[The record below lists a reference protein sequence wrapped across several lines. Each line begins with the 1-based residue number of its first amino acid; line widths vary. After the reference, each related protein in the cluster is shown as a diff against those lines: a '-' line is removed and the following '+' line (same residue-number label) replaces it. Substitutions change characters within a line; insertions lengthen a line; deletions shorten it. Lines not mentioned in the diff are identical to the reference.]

1 MNNQELILLIDALI
15 LNGKELD
22 WLEFKKGNATD
33 NQRLGRYISGLSN
46 AANLA
51 NQAFAYLIFGIKDE
65 TLEIVGTNFNYHNRK
80 EKGSELD
87 FYIRRNLSPSIG
99 FQHFVCNYNQLK
111 LEIFK
116 IPAASNLPVY
126 FENEAWVRI
135 SSSLVE
141 LKKYPDHLKRILNS
155 QTDWS
160 AQIVN
165 NANLSDLDEKAI
177 NKAIE
182 VYKERNKNKPFFK
195 DIDNWSNPTFLDKI
209 RVTINGEITHTALLL
224 LGKAEAAHYLSPHV
238 AQITWKLDTEEKAYE
253 HFGLPLFLSVND
265 ILARIRN
272 VNYKFFPNNQL
283 ISVEVPKYDNE
294 VILEALNN
302 CIAHQDYSLN
312 ARIVVTEK
320 INKLI
325 FENAGSFFEGKAED
339 YFLGEKTPK
348 HYRNKWLVEA
358 MVNLNMIDTMGY
370 GIFKMIKSQKA
381 RYFPL
386 PDYIKST
393 PNEVVLEI
401 YGHSIDENYSK
412 LLIEKKDDLS
422 LTEVILLD
430 KVQKKQDITDDGA
443 KLLKK
448 KGLIEGRKPN
458 YYISAKL
465 AEITNQKASYTKN
478 KGLDKDV
485 YKGFI
490 LQHIKNHGFATREE
504 IDDLILAQLP
514 EYMSEKQR
522 KKKVHNI
529 LQEMSGKTII
539 NSGSRAKSKWVL
551 VNKIAKK

>member
-1 MNNQELILLIDALI
+1 MNNQELTLLIDELI
-15 LNGKELD
+15 LKEKELD

-51 NQAFAYLIFGIKDE
+51 NQNFAYLIFGIQDK

-99 FQHFVCNYNQLK
+99 FEHFVCNYNQLK

-177 NKAIE
+177 YKATE
-182 VYKERNKNKPFFK
+182 VYKEKNKNKLFFK
-195 DIDNWSNPTFLDKI
+195 DIGNWSNATFLDKI
-209 RVTINGEITHTALLL
+209 RVTINGKITHTALLL

-238 AQITWKLDTEEKAYE
+238 AQITWKLDTEEKAYD

-265 ILARIRN
+265 VLARIRN
-272 VNYKFFPNNQL
+272 VNHKFFPNNQL

-312 ARIVVTEK
+312 SRIVVTEK

-422 LTEVILLD
+422 ITEVILLD
-430 KVQKKQDITDDGA
+430 KLQKKQEIKIEAA
-443 KLLKK
+443 KMLKK
-448 KGLIEGRKPN
+448 KGLIEGRFPAI
-458 YYISAKL
+458 YISANL
-465 AEITNQKASYTKN
+465 AEATNAKADYIKNRGFDDSYYKKLILDFIKEYGKASKEDIDKLILDKLSQVLDEQQRKN
-478 KGLDKDV
+478 KIRNLLYAMHKKDKSV
-485 YKGFI
+485 ENKGT
-490 LQHIKNHGFATREE
+490 TRKPLWC
-504 IDDLILAQLP
+504 I
-514 EYMSEKQR
+514 S
-522 KKKVHNI
+522 
-529 LQEMSGKTII
+529 S
-539 NSGSRAKSKWVL
+539 SS
-551 VNKIAKK
+551 

>member
-1 MNNQELILLIDALI
+1 MDNQELMLLIDELV
-15 LNGKELD
+15 LKGKELD
-22 WLEFKKGNATD
+22 WLEFKKGDATD

-51 NQAFAYLIFGIKDE
+51 NQAFAYLIFGIQDE
-65 TLEIVGTNFNYHNRK
+65 TLEIVGTNFNYQNRK

-87 FYIRRNLSPSIG
+87 FYIRRNLAPSIG
-99 FQHFVCNYNQLK
+99 FQHFTCNYNGLK

-116 IPAASNLPVY
+116 IPAAANLPIY

-160 AQIVN
+160 SQIVN
-165 NANLSDLDEKAI
+165 TASLSDLDEKAI
-177 NKAIE
+177 NKARE
-182 VYKERNKNKPFFK
+182 VYKEKNKNKPFFK
-195 DIDNWSNPTFLDKI
+195 DIDNWSNATFLDKI
-209 RVTINGEITHTALLL
+209 RVTINGKITNTALLL
-224 LGKAEAAHYLSPHV
+224 LGKSEATHYLSPHV

-265 ILARIRN
+265 VLARIRN

-312 ARIVVTEK
+312 ARIMVTEK

-325 FENAGSFFEGKAED
+325 FENAGSFFDGKAED

-386 PDYIKST
+386 PDYSKST
-393 PNEVVLEI
+393 GNEVVLEI

-422 LTEVILLD
+422 ITDVILID
-430 KVQKKQDITDDGA
+430 RVQKGLHITDDAA
-443 KLLKK
+443 KMLKI
-448 KGLIEGRKPN
+448 KGIIEGRKPN
-458 YYISAKL
+458 YYISATL

-478 KGLDKDV
+478 KGLDKED
-485 YKGFI
+485 YKEFI
-490 LQHIKNHGFATREE
+490 LKHIKNHGHANRGE
-504 IDDLILAQLP
+504 IDELLLNILP
-514 EYMSEKQR
+514 NNKNEKQR
-522 KKKVHNI
+522 KIYINNMIREMAGVSIENI
-529 LQEMSGKTII
+529 
-539 NSGSRAKSKWVL
+539 GSRTKSKWIL
-551 VNKIAKK
+551 LKKIKEN

>member
-1 MNNQELILLIDALI
+1 MTNDDLILLIDELI
-15 LNGKELD
+15 LKGKELD

-33 NQRLGRYISGLSN
+33 NQRLGRYMSGLSN

-51 NQAFAYLIFGIKDE
+51 NQAFAYLIFGIQDE

-165 NANLSDLDEKAI
+165 NANLLDLDEKAI
-177 NKAIE
+177 YKAIE
-182 VYKERNKNKPFFK
+182 VYKEKNKNKPFFK
-195 DIDNWSNPTFLDKI
+195 DIDNWSNATFLDKTK
-209 RVTINGEITHTALLL
+209 VTINGKITHTALLL
-224 LGKAEAAHYLSPHV
+224 LGKAEAAHYLSPQV

-265 ILARIRN
+265 VLARIRN

-325 FENAGSFFEGKAED
+325 FENAGFFFEGKAED

-386 PDYIKST
+386 PDYSKST
-393 PNEVVLEI
+393 NNEVVLEI

-422 LTEVILLD
+422 ITEVILLD
-430 KVQKKQDITDDGA
+430 KLQKNLSITDDA
-443 KLLKK
+443 TKLLKK
-448 KGLIEGRKPN
+448 KGFIEGRKPN
-458 YYISAKL
+458 YYISAQIAEVIGQRAEYIKNRGFKDDHYKKMVIDFIKQYKTVSKEDIDKL
-465 AEITNQKASYTKN
+465 LYDILPDVLSDDKKKN
-478 KGLDKDV
+478 KIRNLLYAMSSKD
-485 YKGFI
+485 
-490 LQHIKNHGFATREE
+490 E
-504 IDDLILAQLP
+504 
-514 EYMSEKQR
+514 
-522 KKKVHNI
+522 
-529 LQEMSGKTII
+529 TIR
-539 NSGSRAKSKWVL
+539 NNGSRTKPQWIL
-551 VNKIAKK
+551 VKN